1 MTKREYIAVAAI
13 LNTHGK
19 ASTVSQSSA
28 NERVEGIAHDLAD
41 LFQKDNP
48 RFDRDRF
55 SIAAGVPSVRK

>member
-1 MTKREYIAVAAI
+1 MTKKDYIAVANI
-13 LNTHGK
+13 LQGNKGMTEK
-19 ASTVSQSSA
+19 SETMRDS
-28 NERVEGIAHDLAD
+28 IATDLAD